1 MPYITQT
8 SRNLVDALAKQAF
21 GLSVVEMDN
30 SLVNTIV
37 YLYSQVQLGIEEI
50 AEATKLDVQ
59 FVQDTLK
66 KKKLLKKKKP

>member
-8 SRNLVDALAKQAF
+8 SRNLVDALAKQTF